1 MGMKNKSICLLPK
14 ITGVGGP
21 ASFQSR
27 FVEEAEKQGIDA
39 HFDTHRKDIGAYL
52 VIGAPKRH
60 LGTMISAQKRKI
72 PVVLRLN
79 GMNWIHRVRP
89 SGIPYLIKA
98 EMANASI
105 AQVRKRLA
113 SSIIYQSEFCKF
125 HWDQIYGTLDKPS
138 KIIYNG
144 VDLKRFSPPEQR
156 NTDADAVTIMVTE
169 GNLQRGGEFLLYK
182 AFNLAEEV
190 AVKTGKVVRLQVAGN
205 VAPAVK
211 EKMMRQAAAS
221 KRNVILNFLGVLVQK
236 KLVTTESDADML
248 LSVELNPA
256 CPNAVIEAMAL
267 GVPVLGYNTGSLK
280 EIVAGGG
287 RIVPYRGNAW
297 KLDEPALEP
306 LVNGALDILQNR
318 ELYSKKAREQ
328 AETNYSVSK
337 IVRQY
342 LEFCFQGSTK

>member
-1 MGMKNKSICLLPK
+1 M
-14 ITGVGGP
+14 
-21 ASFQSR
+21 
-27 FVEEAEKQGIDA
+27 
-39 HFDTHRKDIGAYL
+39 
-52 VIGAPKRH
+52 IGAPKRH
-60 LGTMISAQKRKI
+60 LGAMISAQKRKI
-72 PVVLRLN
+72 PVILRLN

-89 SGIPYLIKA
+89 SGMAYLIKA

-113 SSIIYQSEFCKF
+113 SSIVYQSGFCKF

-138 KIIYNG
+138 KVIYNG

-182 AFNLAEEV
+182 AFSLAEEV

-205 VAPAVK
+205 VDPAVK
-211 EKMMRQAAAS
+211 EKMMQQAAAS

-236 KLVTTESDADML
+236 KLVTTEGDADML

-267 GVPVLGYNTGSLK
+267 GVPVLGYNTGALK

-297 KLDEPALEP
+297 KLDEPAIEP

-318 ELYSKKAREQ
+318 EQYSKKAREQ
-328 AETNYSVSK
+328 AETNYSISK

-342 LEFCFQGSTK
+342 LEFCLQGSTK